1 MAPPQLTDMSNPK
14 RKISCIV
21 LLLGCIAGVVT
32 LIVLLASPSI
42 NGNSNASESSAGTLS
57 LPIAN
62 NNDVGVE
69 SNNNTPT
76 TPNIENSEVY
86 DDPLSLEL
94 KNKSGPWE
102 DCLDNSMTGEDC
114 MALILLDSPDLERDV
129 FIIWPNM
136 QVTKDLRYDR
146 VRIFVDDDGIV
157 MAIPE
162 RG

>member
-1 MAPPQLTDMSNPK
+1 MLFQNYFGK
-14 RKISCIV
+14 FH
-21 LLLGCIAGVVT
+21 VT
-32 LIVLLASPSI
+32 LHSRVALICLFSSENSCNQPSI